1 MRTIFGSLFLLA
13 LTTNAYAYN
22 EGTFSC
28 KNAEGLPYNTY
39 KIENVAVGSATLPY
53 VEINRFYKGKEG
65 NPPTQSTIRGLAA
78 VSSSNTL
85 EILSLASIRLEFKD
99 GALINCRQ

>member
-13 LTTNAYAYN
+13 LTTNAFAYN

-28 KNAEGLPYNTY
+28 KNAEGLPNNTY
-39 KIENVAVGSATLPY
+39 KIENVAVGGASLPY

-65 NPPTQSTIRGLAA
+65 NPPTQTTIRGLAA
-78 VSSSNTL
+78 VSASETL
-85 EILSLASIRLEFKD
+85 EILSLASVRLEFEN
-99 GALINCRQ
+99 GALVNCRQ